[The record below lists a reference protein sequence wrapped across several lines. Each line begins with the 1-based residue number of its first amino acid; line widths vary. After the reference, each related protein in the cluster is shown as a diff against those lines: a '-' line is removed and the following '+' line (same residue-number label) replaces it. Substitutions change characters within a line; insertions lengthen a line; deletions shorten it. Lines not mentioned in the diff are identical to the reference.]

1 MSATWLTA
9 TVRPR
14 NMMRESATI
23 DPDII
28 ELAKALARA
37 AVARDMAAAKKNRP
51 HANADLRPIL

>member
-1 MSATWLTA
+1 
-9 TVRPR
+9 
-14 NMMRESATI
+14 MMRESAPI

-51 HANADLRPIL
+51 HANADLRPIF